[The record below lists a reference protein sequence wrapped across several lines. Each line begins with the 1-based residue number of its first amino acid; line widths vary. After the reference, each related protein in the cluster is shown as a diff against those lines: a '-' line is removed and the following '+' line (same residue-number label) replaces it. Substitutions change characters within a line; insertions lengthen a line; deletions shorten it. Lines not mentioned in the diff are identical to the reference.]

1 MWTKP
6 WQGPECSRELGR
18 TLTAKLR
25 SLGFALKEAW
35 GRWKVLSRGKTCSS
49 KGHRRTDWRLRAQM
63 GAWSHGAGPGGKEG
77 FREEVS
83 QGGKGE
89 EGFSEGA

>member
-1 MWTKP
+1 
-6 WQGPECSRELGR
+6 
-18 TLTAKLR
+18 
-25 SLGFALKEAW
+25 
-35 GRWKVLSRGKTCSS
+35 
-49 KGHRRTDWRLRAQM
+49 M
-63 GAWSHGAGPGGKEG
+63 GAWGHQGEGKEG

>member
-1 MWTKP
+1 MWTRP
-6 WQGPECSRELGR
+6 WKGTECSRELGR
-18 TLTAKLR
+18 TLTSKLR

-35 GRWKVLSRGKTCSS
+35 SRWKVLSRGKTCSN
-49 KGHRRTDWRLRAQM
+49 KGHRRTDWRLGAQM
-63 GAWSHGAGPGGKEG
+63 EAWSHQGEGKEG

-89 EGFSEGA
+89 EGFSEGS